1 MVEIRDEFEKLDD
14 GIRRRKDSVR
24 NQEKLPELEATK
36 WDQKEDVEIRNEF
49 EKIDDGGIRRRKD
62 SIRNQE
68 KLLELE
74 AIKWDQKED
83 FTTYITRFCG
93 LVNDAGL
100 DDASEQRKV
109 ELFLKSLPPNLN
121 DIMQKQIQK
130 QFKVH
135 KPLNPDFQPTLEHLI
150 TNATIYIDE
159 IRNKTLTK
167 SLCSLNE
174 AVLNNKEIVFRY
186 IVMSLVIF
194 IVFFV
199 PYIFF
204 DKPDDDSIFRDFA
217 KSTEDIVSKINEAD
231 LPGSNEIMKHTVEC
245 KRTAN
250 LIERDPAFK
259 NTGAVIATKLRK
271 FGESVMEAGND
282 LQIMYRKGSYVFETF
297 KIEIKTMMD
306 RFDIQEPNKGEFFK
320 ERINKMIL
328 VVQDFSNKVKKA
340 KDSILDAENNRD
352 GLEKELISGIR
363 EAEKFMET
371 TGYWKPDSVDLRK
384 AEDGLATVNNIL
396 LHLRG
401 AAYRLDEIIKNLR
414 RYENSLFDVNAELGS
429 IFIITKH
436 DFNYLLNSI
445 DVLHRYHRQF
455 MAKENN

>member
-1 MVEIRDEFEKLDD
+1 
-14 GIRRRKDSVR
+14 
-24 NQEKLPELEATK
+24 
-36 WDQKEDVEIRNEF
+36 
-49 EKIDDGGIRRRKD
+49 
-62 SIRNQE
+62 
-68 KLLELE
+68 
-74 AIKWDQKED
+74 
-83 FTTYITRFCG
+83 
-93 LVNDAGL
+93 
-100 DDASEQRKV
+100 
-109 ELFLKSLPPNLN
+109 
-121 DIMQKQIQK
+121 
-130 QFKVH
+130 
-135 KPLNPDFQPTLEHLI
+135 
-150 TNATIYIDE
+150 
-159 IRNKTLTK
+159 
-167 SLCSLNE
+167 
-174 AVLNNKEIVFRY
+174 
-186 IVMSLVIF
+186 
-194 IVFFV
+194 
-199 PYIFF
+199 
-204 DKPDDDSIFRDFA
+204 DDSIFRDFA

-231 LPGSNEIMKHTVEC
+231 LP
-245 KRTAN
+245 
-250 LIERDPAFK
+250 DPAFK
-259 NTGAVIATKLRK
+259 NTGVIIATKLRK

-306 RFDIQEPNKGEFFK
+306 RLDIQEPNKGEFFK

-328 VVQDFSNKVKKA
+328 VIQDFSNKVKKA

-363 EAEKFMET
+363 EAEKFMEA

-429 IFIITKH
+429 IFIITKL